1 MSNTRPSS
9 IPSRWATNSGVRE
22 TPTTGLKA
30 TGFAAPQLVP
40 DGIHNWLWGVLS
52 DWTWWLYQA
61 QKDIVI
67 APGFGTWLEFGGDVS
82 AFSFNGG
89 FGLTSP
95 TLSPTELGT
104 ALVRSSTG
112 VSGGGGFMSVPL
124 SHNAGAAS
132 GGVTVEVIAIS
143 GSADL
148 GLNLVD
154 AFGNSVHYAV
164 AGVTSTGIKELV
176 YDSGSS
182 TGTGTSSQ
190 ALDGWVNVF
199 MTVSCASPG
208 DYVELNALTISY

>member
-67 APGFGTWLEFGGDVS
+67 APSVCHWVEIGGDVAAYS
-82 AFSFNGG
+82 VVNFN
-89 FGLTSP
+89 GLTSP
-95 TLSPTELGT
+95 TVTISEPG
-104 ALVRSSTG
+104 AAIVRSSSGT
-112 VSGGGGFMSVPL
+112 SGGGGVMSLPL

-132 GGVTVEVIAIS
+132 GSVTIEVLSIS
-143 GSADL
+143 GTADISASL
-148 GLNLVD
+148 ID
-154 AFGNSVHYAV
+154 AAGNSVTYTL
-164 AGVTSTGIKELV
+164 AGITTTGVKELV
-176 YDSGSS
+176 YDSGTS

-190 ALDGWVNVF
+190 ILDGWVSIVLVV
-199 MTVSCASPG
+199 TCSASLE
-208 DYVELNALTISY
+208 YVELNALTISY